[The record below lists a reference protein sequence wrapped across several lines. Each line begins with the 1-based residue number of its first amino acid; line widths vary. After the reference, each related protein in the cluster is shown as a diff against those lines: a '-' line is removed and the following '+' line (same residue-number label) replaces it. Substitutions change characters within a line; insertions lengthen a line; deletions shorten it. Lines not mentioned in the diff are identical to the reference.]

1 MATDKSDQD
10 VEALR
15 ADIEALRND
24 VSAVTKSLSDLARNR
39 ADGLKNAAW
48 SRAESVR
55 DDLNDAVEDWTG
67 RGRRQVDRI
76 EQEIHERPIVSLLTA
91 FGLGLLLGKLLDR
104 R

>member
-10 VEALR
+10 VAALR
-15 ADIEALRND
+15 ADIEALRSD

-39 ADGLKNAAW
+39 ADGLKNAAR
-48 SRAESVR
+48 SHAEHWR
-55 DDLNDAVEDWTG
+55 DEIGDTVEDWTG

-76 EQEIHERPIVSLLTA
+76 EQEVQERPIVSLLTA